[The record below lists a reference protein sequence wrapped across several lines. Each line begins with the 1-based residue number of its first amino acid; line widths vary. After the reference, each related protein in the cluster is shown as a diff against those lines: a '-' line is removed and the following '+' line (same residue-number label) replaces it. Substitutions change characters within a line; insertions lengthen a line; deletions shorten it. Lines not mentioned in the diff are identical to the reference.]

1 MLNFTNI
8 MASPLLMSLA
18 MDLAALCD
26 MWRWKWYQWMPFGC
40 CQCGY
45 SLSLSLRGSPP
56 FHPMEV
62 LLVLAM
68 PVKKYLK
75 WWAIQLAIQCTVD
88 TMNYLEYFKSIF
100 LNSMY
105 KQGHWEGR
113 ETGAVCPEPHSVRGP
128 ILIHVTSIMQKCYH
142 NR

>member
-1 MLNFTNI
+1 MICGGENGTS
-8 MASPLLMSLA
+8 ACHLA
-18 MDLAALCD
+18 VVSVH
-26 MWRWKWYQWMPFGC
+26 
-40 CQCGY
+40 GY

-88 TMNYLEYFKSIF
+88 TMNYLEYFKSTF

-105 KQGHWEGR
+105 KQGH
-113 ETGAVCPEPHSVRGP
+113 
-128 ILIHVTSIMQKCYH
+128 
-142 NR
+142 